1 MSDLANFLYK
11 HGYRPLPDEIKA
23 FLRPNSLLLQQHA
36 PKAFILPKN
45 KAKGPTKGPNPLVSI
60 VTPSFNQGR
69 YIGKTIDS
77 VLSQNYAP
85 IEYIVQDGGST
96 DETLRLLKNK
106 CTNTNFAFE
115 SKKDQGQANAINHGF
130 QKTHGE
136 IMAWLN
142 SDDLLLPGAV
152 SYVVNYFKANPHV
165 DALYGHRVLINDED
179 QEIGRWV
186 LPPHFDYILNW
197 SDFVPQESLF
207 WRRSIWYRT
216 GGFIDENFAFA
227 MDWELL
233 TRFIACGAKIVRVP
247 RFLGAFRVHPQ
258 QKSTKDADVLGS
270 HEMDRIRKKIHKR
283 EITEKELFQNTAAY
297 IILSHL
303 FNCGYRMRLLR
314 Y

>member
-1 MSDLANFLYK
+1 MSLIANFAYQ
-11 HGYRPLPDEIKA
+11 HCYRPLPARIKGV
-23 FLRPNSLLLQQHA
+23 LKPETLLLQQYE
-36 PKAFILPKN
+36 PKPLVPPKEN
-45 KAKGPTKGPNPLVSI
+45 AKVLNRGPKPLVSI
-60 VTPSFNQGR
+60 VTPSYNQGR
-69 YIGKTIDS
+69 FIGKTIDS
-77 VLSQNYAP
+77 VLSQNYKP
-85 IEYIVQDGGST
+85 IQYIVQDGAST
-96 DETLRLLKNK
+96 DETTAIVKRKRRHA
-106 CTNTNFAFE
+106 NFDYE
-115 SKKDQGQANAINHGF
+115 SKRDKGQANAINFGF

-142 SDDLLLPGAV
+142 SDDLFLPGTV
-152 SYVVNYFKANPHV
+152 SYVINYFNENPAV
-165 DALYGHRVLINDED
+165 DAIYGHRILINEKD

-197 SDFVPQESLF
+197 SDFVPQETLF
-207 WRRSIWYRT
+207 WRRSLWDKA
-216 GGFIDENFAFA
+216 GGFIDENYAFA

-258 QKSTKDADVLGS
+258 QKSTKDADILGL

>member
-1 MSDLANFLYK
+1 MKSVLK
-11 HGYRPLPDEIKA
+11 PQT
-23 FLRPNSLLLQQHA
+23 LLLQQYE
-36 PKAFILPKN
+36 PKSFVPPQESPIVLKRGPK
-45 KAKGPTKGPNPLVSI
+45 PLVSI
-60 VTPSFNQGR
+60 VTPSYNQGR
-69 YIGKTIDS
+69 FLGKTIDS
-77 VLSQNYAP
+77 VLSQNYP
-85 IEYIVQDGGST
+85 HIQYIVQDGAST
-96 DETLRLLKNK
+96 DETTAVLTSKRRHA
-106 CTNTNFAFE
+106 NFDYE
-115 SKKDQGQANAINHGF
+115 SKHDKGQAHAINLGF
-130 QKTHGE
+130 QKSHGD

-142 SDDLLLPGAV
+142 SDDLLLPGTV
-152 SYVVNYFKANPHV
+152 SYVANYFNANPDV
-165 DALYGHRVLINDED
+165 DAIYGHRILINDKD
-179 QEIGRWV
+179 QEIGRWI

-207 WRRSIWYRT
+207 WRRSLWDKA
-216 GGFIDENFAFA
+216 GGFVDENYAFA

-258 QKSTKDADVLGS
+258 QKSTKDADILGS
-270 HEMDRIRKKIHKR
+270 LEMDRIRKKIHKR

>member
-1 MSDLANFLYK
+1 MKSVLK
-11 HGYRPLPDEIKA
+11 PET
-23 FLRPNSLLLQQHA
+23 LLLQQYE
-36 PKAFILPKN
+36 PKTLVLPKDN
-45 KAKGPTKGPNPLVSI
+45 AKVLDKGRQPLVSI
-60 VTPSFNQGR
+60 VTPSYNQGR
-69 YIGKTIDS
+69 FIGKTIDS
-77 VLSQNYAP
+77 VLSQNYP
-85 IEYIVQDGGST
+85 HIQYIVQDGAST
-96 DETLRLLKNK
+96 DETIVVLKRK
-106 CTNTNFAFE
+106 CGHANFFYE
-115 SKKDQGQANAINHGF
+115 SKPDQGQTHAINLGF
-130 QKTHGE
+130 QKSHGE

-142 SDDLLLPGAV
+142 SDDLLLPGTV
-152 SYVVNYFKANPHV
+152 SYVINYFNENPNV
-165 DALYGHRVLINDED
+165 DAIYGHRVLINDKD

-207 WRRSIWYRT
+207 WRRSLWDQA
-216 GGFIDENFAFA
+216 GGYVDEHYAFA

-233 TRFIACGAKIVRVP
+233 TRFIDCGAKIVRVP

-283 EITEKELFQNTAAY
+283 AITEKELFQNTAAY

-303 FNCGYRMRLLR
+303 FNCGYRMRLLH